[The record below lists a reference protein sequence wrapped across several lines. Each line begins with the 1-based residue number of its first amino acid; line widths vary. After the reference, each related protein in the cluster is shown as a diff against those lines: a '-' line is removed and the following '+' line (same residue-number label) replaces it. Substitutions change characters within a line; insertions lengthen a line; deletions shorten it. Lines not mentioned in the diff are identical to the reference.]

1 VPYRLPELIEA
12 IGNHYTVL
20 IVEGESKVDLLHL
33 WNVPATCCV
42 GGAEKWRLEHSKC
55 LAGAAVVILPDNDA
69 KGRKHAEAVAVSL
82 QNIAASTR
90 ILDLPGLP
98 PKGDIIDWSRNGGTV
113 EKLHDLIE
121 REAKPWMLRAEPKTG
136 EPRAPEYSDE
146 AMALRFA
153 DRHAGDLRYVA
164 FWSQWLFWERWRWA
178 EDSTLAA
185 FDHSRAICRE
195 AATTARNSKLAALL
209 ASAKT
214 VAAVERLAKADRR
227 LAATADQW
235 DDTDELFNTPEAT

>member
-1 VPYRLPELIEA
+1 V
-12 IGNHYTVL
+12 VL
-20 IVEGESKVDLLHL
+20 ERARDVLRGRSKSWQREH
-33 WNVPATCCV
+33 
-42 GGAEKWRLEHSKC
+42 AEF
-55 LAGAAVVILPDNDA
+55 LAGADVVILPDNDA
-69 KGRKHAEAVAVSL
+69 AGRSYVEVVATSL
-82 QNIAASTR
+82 QVAASVR

-98 PKGDIIDWSRNGGTV
+98 SKGDIIDWSRNGGTV
-113 EKLHDLIE
+113 EKLHELIE
-121 REAKPWMLRAEPKTG
+121 RGAKPWTPKAEPKTG

-153 DRHAGDLRYVA
+153 DRYAGDLRYVA
-164 FWSQWLFWERWRWA
+164 FWSQWLFWERWHWA
-178 EDSTLAA
+178 EDDTLAA

-235 DDTDELFNTPEAT
+235 DDTDELFNTPEATT